1 MIEPDPAPAE
11 ATVVMA
17 ALLGGFGIPMT
28 AVAAAF
34 AFGSLEHI
42 GKGLLVAL
50 VVWGVGGATA
60 WLHPLDTSPGAA
72 ADANPLWRLGVPA
85 AAIAAMIVVVYTGK
99 PFVPWMLVLVVGTF
113 FAWTTGSLWVVSR
126 QRSAEASTPDP

>member
-1 MIEPDPAPAE
+1 VIEPDPAPAE
-11 ATVVMA
+11 ATMVMV

-42 GKGLLVAL
+42 GKGVVVAL
-50 VVWGVGGATA
+50 VVWAVGGAVA
-60 WLHPLDTSPGAA
+60 WLHPLDTTPAGPGDASPV
-72 ADANPLWRLGVPA
+72 WRWGVPA

-113 FAWTTGSLWVVSR
+113 FAWTTGSLWVISR
-126 QRSAEASTPDP
+126 RRSAGAPDA

>member
-1 MIEPDPAPAE
+1 VIEPDPAPAE

-17 ALLGGFGIPMT
+17 ALLGGFGVPMT

-42 GKGLLVAL
+42 GKGFLVAL
-50 VVWGVGGATA
+50 AVWAVGGAAA
-60 WLHPLDTSPGAA
+60 WLHPLDTSP
-72 ADANPLWRLGVPA
+72 ADPSDASPAWRLGVPA
-85 AAIAAMIVVVYTGK
+85 VAIAAMIVVVYTGK

-113 FAWTTGSLWVVSR
+113 FAWTTGSLWVISR
-126 QRSAEASTPDP
+126 QRSAGGSTPDP